1 MKFCFSYLR
10 WENLV
15 VFKCYL
21 LHCCLFSI
29 SIYCFLV
36 VSVCSILC
44 IPSCACSS
52 VKTLISWSICLAI
65 NLLPCLGQWGSQWR
79 TSCLNWLVVW
89 GFNLSTHIIIQ
100 LWRGSIVSN
109 FHGVTDLIVIL
120 SSCRRRFQYY
130 SWEISSSC
138 NSYLTVSKF

>member
-36 VSVCSILC
+36 VSVCSILR
-44 IPSCACSS
+44 IPSWACSF
-52 VKTLISWSICLAI
+52 VNTLISWSICLAI
-65 NLLPCLGQWGSQWR
+65 NLLLCLGQGGSQCR
-79 TSCLNWLVVW
+79 NWLVVW
-89 GFNLSTHIIIQ
+89 VFNLSTHIIIQ
-100 LWRGSIVSN
+100 LWRGSIASN

-120 SSCRRRFQYY
+120 SGSRRFQYY
-130 SWEISSSC
+130 SWEMSSSC